1 MPSYLGGY
9 SNFRDRYEVPIMKR
23 GDRNAT
29 AEFKRRISPFK
40 LRRLKSQ
47 VATELPDKIPMERY
61 CELTAEQ
68 VRLYKQFASAEQEK
82 IKNLPDTKIRIDT
95 SILTAIL
102 RLKQICCHPSLFT
115 KDQEG
120 IYGRSGKLEA
130 FLEILDE

>member
-1 MPSYLGGY
+1 
-9 SNFRDRYEVPIMKR
+9 MKR

-95 SILTAIL
+95 SILTAD
-102 RLKQICCHPSLFT
+102 F
-115 KDQEG
+115 
-120 IYGRSGKLEA
+120 
-130 FLEILDE
+130 